1 MHDRFRSRFD
11 DDADPMAVMGNLV
24 DVMLVFACG
33 LIAALLSRS
42 PAVSPAKLV
51 REIEAGQELQ
61 DRPEDAVA
69 SGRGLESVGS
79 VFRDPQTGKLIL
91 VDERA
96 GGTRPDASAP
106 QRDERPGR

>member
-42 PAVSPAKLV
+42 PEVAPARLV

-61 DRPEDAVA
+61 ERPKDAVA

-91 VDERA
+91 VNE
-96 GGTRPDASAP
+96 ASAP
-106 QRDERPGR
+106 PRDARPGR